1 MILFTILLIMILILA
16 VVAITVISVGGSAF
30 LVIFG
35 DLIVCIA
42 IIAFIMKHLIERKK
56 RKKWEILRGLVFFAD
71 KTAPI
76 MEK

>member
-42 IIAFIMKHLIERKK
+42 ILVFIMKHLIGRKK
-56 RKKWEILRGLVFFAD
+56 K
-71 KTAPI
+71 
-76 MEK
+76 

>member
-42 IIAFIMKHLIERKK
+42 IIVFIMKHLIERKK
-56 RKKWEILRGLVFFAD
+56 RKK
-71 KTAPI
+71 
-76 MEK
+76 

>member
-1 MILFTILLIMILILA
+1 MILFTILLIMILILS

-42 IIAFIMKHLIERKK
+42 IIVFIMKHLIERKK
-56 RKKWEILRGLVFFAD
+56 RKK
-71 KTAPI
+71 
-76 MEK
+76 

>member
-1 MILFTILLIMILILA
+1 MKEDKNMILFTILLIMILILA

-42 IIAFIMKHLIERKK
+42 IIVFIMKHLIERKK
-56 RKKWEILRGLVFFAD
+56 RKK
-71 KTAPI
+71 
-76 MEK
+76 